1 VPAKGEDDMAAKA
14 CPGRKPTEPIARSAG
29 WDAGNRSMKKAGRK
43 KWSKKDYNVAVHEY
57 MRLVACME
65 K

>member
-1 VPAKGEDDMAAKA
+1 MKAKA
-14 CPGRKPTEPIARSAG
+14 CPRRKITEPIAHSAG
-29 WDAGNRSMKKAGRK
+29 WDAGNRSMKKDGRK

-57 MRLVACME
+57 TRLIDCMG